1 MTQVLIEQLTSFAML
16 GIAFL
21 MYALGPLL
29 IATVILLAAYWPG
42 RKAPQRSLA
51 VQTVSTGPVQGPARG
66 DSAPKQ
72 DPRWLQETET
82 SWRLAGI
89 G

>member
-42 RKAPQRSLA
+42 RKAQQHSFAGQAFGARPTPGLA
-51 VQTVSTGPVQGPARG
+51 TSA
-66 DSAPKQ
+66 SAPKY

>member
-1 MTQVLIEQLTSFAML
+1 MAQVLVEQLTSFAML

-21 MYALGPLL
+21 MYALGPLF

-51 VQTVSTGPVQGPARG
+51 VQTVGAGPVQGPAASA
-66 DSAPKQ
+66 SAPKQ

>member
-1 MTQVLIEQLTSFAML
+1 MAQVLVEQLTSLAML

-21 MYALGPLL
+21 MYALGPLF

-51 VQTVSTGPVQGPARG
+51 VQTVGAGPVQGPAASA
-66 DSAPKQ
+66 SAPKQ